1 MPPKSIA
8 AACRENPRQDFH
20 SKKSNRESIGDHTTT
35 PQGKS
40 GARRRGHYWPQGWAF
55 VRDLSALPSRGQ
67 SGNSNPPPV
76 HLRHAATVPAAYH
89 RRSSTTTTQ
98 SIRSCWRGEVREK
111 NGSSL
116 PCTSPPT
123 WQSYDDKASSQ
134 EDKRLYPSPLQAHS
148 THLTTPPSP
157 LPRLDIP
164 WQHPHLK
171 PCARHELP

>member
-8 AACRENPRQDFH
+8 TACRENPRQDFH

-67 SGNSNPPPV
+67 SGNSSPPPV
-76 HLRHAATVPAAYH
+76 HLRHAATVQLATLQRELDHDDSNPSVVGE
-89 RRSSTTTTQ
+89 RR
-98 SIRSCWRGEVREK
+98 GREK

-171 PCARHELP
+171 PCARRELP